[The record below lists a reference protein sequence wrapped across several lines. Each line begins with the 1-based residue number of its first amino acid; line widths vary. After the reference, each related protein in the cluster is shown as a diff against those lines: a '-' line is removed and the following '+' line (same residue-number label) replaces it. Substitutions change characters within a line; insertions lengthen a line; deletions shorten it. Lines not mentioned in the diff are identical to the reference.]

1 MVAILRVAHGPVAVE
16 ALLLADVVERS
27 RRAARDPGTLSR
39 TLTIVVPSESL
50 RLHVA
55 GELAL
60 ARGRALAGVTVTT
73 LHGVAARVIDRAG
86 APPPRGAAWFA
97 ILVRRLARAEP
108 ALAHGLER
116 FEHGF
121 DSVVASVADFFDAGF
136 EPAHTEALLDILAD
150 PQTVRTTD
158 TRTLERVRALVRIA
172 RVCTHELA
180 ALGAE
185 HRSGA
190 LSRATQ
196 ALAADPSLLADN
208 ELWIRGFAD
217 ATGRAGDL
225 VEQMARSDGT
235 RIYVDAA
242 TIPAGASARARSF
255 GQRFRE
261 RLGIEDADATVTPV
275 SPTLLQAPGPEAE
288 VRAVAERIRAL
299 LDRGVRP
306 ESIGVVARDLEPLRL
321 AIRRSFTR
329 LAVPFSGHSTRG
341 SPGPLERRVEAIFD
355 VLRDPER
362 APVERWVAASGI
374 TGDLPLALRSLGI
387 ARLRALAELDLEH
400 APLRNGAL
408 PLPVRRGSWSDD
420 EERATALARRS
431 VPRAA
436 VEHARDSARAL
447 RAAIENWPAKASA
460 SVHRERLRQLLRGAF
475 AWDAAAAG
483 ARGLETVFD
492 EIARD
497 SGSTGTLDRSEF
509 MRLALD
515 TWRERCAPP
524 LGGAGS
530 GVQCLSVVEARA
542 RTFEHL
548 FMVSL
553 NRGAFPRHVR
563 EDALLPDALRSSL
576 AALLPDLPLKSLGHE
591 EERVLFDEL
600 VRSSRS
606 VTLSW
611 QTMDE
616 EGRAREPSPFV
627 EAFLAIGA
635 AGAVEH
641 ARALYEPAPEHAPP
655 DALPG
660 PRPAHEMLVLAALAG
675 QRARYARLLPIALAE
690 VIAHAGYENPPAAEL
705 ARATLS
711 ILAELDTPA
720 HVRPGLTPYFGIV
733 GKSRARG
740 DPRDRELFVT
750 TLERL
755 ADCGWRTFLEKLL
768 RIEPPPDPLDAL
780 PAIDGVLVGNLVH
793 RVLSAVAN
801 SGGGDLAQAAE
812 RVPQRIVWPDAPSLE
827 ATTLFLAAELL
838 REDGWMLPGFA
849 HVLANEARPYLA
861 IARELD
867 ALDPP
872 IGVCG
877 SEVSGVLRL
886 GAAGRGIGFRA
897 DRVDRG
903 ADGLRLV
910 DFKTG
915 KAISEHKTQAKRD
928 EKLTG
933 GIESGLNL
941 QAAAYAFAAGDG
953 AEGRYLFLEPDLASE
968 ARVAVVRG
976 DDDERRRAFERT
988 VGTLLDAYE
997 AGAFFPRLLSAKLD
1011 DEHDHCEYCEV
1022 ADACVRGDSGARARL
1037 ADWVRG
1043 DSTGTDPDPARK
1055 LWRLGGP
1062 KTEAH
1067 GGDES

>member
-1 MVAILRVAHGPVAVE
+1 MTANLRVAHGPLAVE
-16 ALLLADVVERS
+16 ALLLADVIERS
-27 RRAARDPGTLSR
+27 RTAARDPAALAR

-50 RLHVA
+50 RLH
-55 GELAL
+55 LA
-60 ARGRALAGVTVTT
+60 ARLVEARRGALAGVSVTT
-73 LHGVAARVIDRAG
+73 LHGVAARVLDRAG
-86 APPPRGAAWFA
+86 AAPARGAAWFA
-97 ILVRRLARAEP
+97 ILVRRFARAES
-108 ALAHGLER
+108 ALARDLER

-136 EPAHTEALLDILAD
+136 EPAHAEALLDVLAD
-150 PQTVRTTD
+150 PQTARASD
-158 TRTLERVRALVRIA
+158 ARALERVRALVRIA
-172 RVCTHELA
+172 RAAAHELDG
-180 ALGAE
+180 LGAE

-190 LSRATQ
+190 LSRATR
-196 ALAADPSLLADN
+196 ALAGDGALLADGIY
-208 ELWIRGFAD
+208 WIRGFAD

-225 VEQMARSDGT
+225 VEQLARSDDT
-235 RIYVDAA
+235 RIYVDTA

-261 RLGIEDADATVTPV
+261 RLGIEDAGAHGTSV
-275 SPTLLQAPGPEAE
+275 SPRLLRAPGPEAE

-299 LDRGVRP
+299 LDRGARP

-329 LAVPFSGHSTRG
+329 LAVPFSGLATRG
-341 SPGPLERRVEAIFD
+341 SPGPWERRIEAIFD

-362 APVERWVAASGI
+362 APVERWVSASGI
-374 TGDLPLALRSLGI
+374 TGDLPLALRSLGV
-387 ARLRALAELDLEH
+387 ARLDGLAELDLDQ
-400 APLRNGAL
+400 APFRNGAL

-420 EERATALARRS
+420 GERATSLARRS

-436 VEHARDSARAL
+436 IERARESARAL
-447 RAAIENWPAKASA
+447 KTAIEHWPAKAVA
-460 SVHRERLRQLLRGAF
+460 SVHCERLRQLLRGAF
-475 AWDAAAAG
+475 AWDAG
-483 ARGLETVFD
+483 LPEARGLEATCD
-492 EIARD
+492 EIVD
-497 SGSTGTLDRSEF
+497 GCGSASTLDRSEF
-509 MRLALD
+509 VRLVLD
-515 TWRERCAPP
+515 TWRERCAPE

-548 FMVSL
+548 FVVAL
-553 NRGAFPRHVR
+553 NRGTFPRHVR

-576 AALLPDLPLKSLGHE
+576 GALLSDLPLKALGHE

-600 VRSSRS
+600 VRSSEN

-627 EAFLAIGA
+627 EAFIAP
-635 AGAVEH
+635 GAVDAVDH
-641 ARALYEPAPEHAPP
+641 ARALYDPAPGDAPSG
-655 DALPG
+655 AGSG

-675 QRARYARLLPIALAE
+675 ESARYARLMPLALAD
-690 VIAHAGYENPPAAEL
+690 VRSRAGYASPTATEL

-733 GKSRARG
+733 GKRDARG
-740 DPRDRELFVT
+740 DPRERELFVT

-768 RIEPPPDPLDAL
+768 RIEPPPDPLDTL
-780 PAIDGVLVGNLVH
+780 PAIDGILVGNLVH
-793 RVLSAVAN
+793 RVLNVVAN
-801 SGGGDLAQAAE
+801 APGGELAQAAE
-812 RVPQRIVWPDAPSLE
+812 RVPLRLAWPDARALE
-827 ATTLFLAAELL
+827 ATTLLLAAELL
-838 REDGWMLPGFA
+838 REDGWTLPGLA

-867 ALDPP
+867 ALDPA

-877 SEVSGVLRL
+877 SEVTGLLRL
-886 GAAGRGIGFRA
+886 SPAAQSIGFRA
-897 DRVDRG
+897 DRVDRSTH
-903 ADGLRLV
+903 GLRLV

-928 EKLTG
+928 EKLTS
-933 GIESGLNL
+933 GIESGVNL
-941 QAAAYAFAAGDG
+941 QAAAYAFTAAEGS
-953 AEGRYLFLEPDLASE
+953 EGRYLFLKPDLASE
-968 ARVAVVRG
+968 ARVAIVRS
-976 DDDERRRAFERT
+976 DDDERRRVFERT

-997 AGAFFPRLLSAKLD
+997 AGAFFPRLLSAKLV
-1011 DEHDHCEYCEV
+1011 DEHDHCQYCEV

-1037 ADWVRG
+1037 ADWVRS
-1043 DSTGTDPDPARK
+1043 DSTGVDPDPARR
-1055 LWRLGGP
+1055 LWRLGDS
-1062 KTEAH
+1062 KTAAH
-1067 GGDES
+1067 GGEES

>member
-1 MVAILRVAHGPVAVE
+1 MAAILRVAHGPLAVE
-16 ALLLADVVERS
+16 ALLLADVAERV
-27 RRAARDPGTLSR
+27 RALARDPSALSR

-55 GELAL
+55 AAL
-60 ARGRALAGVTVTT
+60 VAARGRALAGVSVTT
-73 LHGVAARVIDRAG
+73 LHGLAARVLDRSG
-86 APPPRGAAWFA
+86 AAPARGSAWFA
-97 ILVRRLARAEP
+97 IAVRRLARAEP
-108 ALAHGLER
+108 ALARDLEH

-136 EPAHTEALLDILAD
+136 EPAHADALLDVLAD
-150 PQTVRTTD
+150 PQTVRTSD
-158 TRTLERVRALVRIA
+158 VRTLERVRALVRVA
-172 RVCTHELA
+172 RACAHELS

-190 LSRATQ
+190 LSRATR
-196 ALAADPSLLADN
+196 ALADDPSLVADSD
-208 ELWIRGFAD
+208 LWIRGFAD

-225 VEQMARSDGT
+225 VEQLARSDGT
-235 RIYVDAA
+235 RIYVDTA
-242 TIPAGASARARSF
+242 TIPAGANARARSF

-261 RLGIEDADATVTPV
+261 RLGIEGAHATVPPV
-275 SPTLLQAPGPEAE
+275 SPTLLRAPGPEAE

-321 AIRRSFTR
+321 AIRRSFAR
-329 LAVPFSGHSTRG
+329 LALPFSGLSTRG
-341 SPGPLERRVEAIFD
+341 SPGPLERRIEAMFD
-355 VLRDPER
+355 VLRDPAR

-374 TGDLPLALRSLGI
+374 TGDLPLALRSLGV
-387 ARLRALAELDLEH
+387 ARLGALAELDVDQ
-400 APLRNGAL
+400 APFRNGAL

-420 EERATALARRS
+420 GERRTALARRS

-436 VEHARDSARAL
+436 VERARDAARAL
-447 RAAIENWPAKASA
+447 RAAIEHWPAKAFA
-460 SVHRERLRQLLRGAF
+460 SFHRERLRQLLAGAF
-475 AWDAAAAG
+475 AWDAAAPE

-492 EIARD
+492 EIVHDCGGA
-497 SGSTGTLDRSEF
+497 GALDRSEF
-509 MRLALD
+509 LRLAID
-515 TWRERCAPP
+515 TWRERRTPL

-548 FMVSL
+548 FVVSL
-553 NRGAFPRHVR
+553 NRGTFPRHVR

-576 AALLPDLPLKSLGHE
+576 AALLPDLPLKALGHE

-600 VRSSRS
+600 VRSSRNI
-606 VTLSW
+606 TLAW

-627 EAFLAIGA
+627 EAFLALGA
-635 AGAVEH
+635 TAAVDD
-641 ARALYEPAPEHAPP
+641 ARALYDPAQASPA
-655 DALPG
+655 
-660 PRPAHEMLVLAALAG
+660 PRPAHELLVLAALAG
-675 QRARYARLLPIALAE
+675 QRARYARILPIAFAD
-690 VIAHAGYENPPAAEL
+690 VAARAQYERPSAAEL
-705 ARATLS
+705 TRATLS

-733 GKSRARG
+733 GKRQARG

-768 RIEPPPDPLDAL
+768 RLEPPPDPLDAL
-780 PAIDGVLVGNLVH
+780 PAIDGILVGNLVH
-793 RVLSAVAN
+793 RVLSAVAK
-801 SGGGDLAQAAE
+801 STGGELAQAAE
-812 RVPQRIVWPDAPSLE
+812 RAPQRIVWPDACSLD
-827 ATTLFLAAELL
+827 ATVLQLAAELL

-849 HVLANEARPYLA
+849 HVLAHEARPYLA

-867 ALDPP
+867 VLDPS

-886 GAAGRGIGFRA
+886 GAAAQSIEFRA

-933 GIESGLNL
+933 AIESGLSL
-941 QAAAYAFAAGDG
+941 QAAAYAFAAGEG
-953 AEGRYLFLEPDLASE
+953 AEGRYLFLKPDLASD
-968 ARVAVVRG
+968 ARVAIVRG
-976 DDDERRRAFERT
+976 DDDERRRVFERT

-1011 DEHDHCEYCEV
+1011 DEHDHCQYCEV

-1043 DSTGTDPDPARK
+1043 DSTGTDPDPAQR
-1055 LWRLGGP
+1055 LWRLGGSKP
-1062 KTEAH
+1062 EAH